1 MRQVKSD
8 RSVRIDLFEDVWDIA
23 VHNPLPTSLVPQE
36 LLATIKAA
44 SRNTEFARAQ
54 REVVCTPREAQQLV
68 RIYTVAASAYAVLGD
83 RHRLRLAADGSLL
96 VSEALMKAVRR

>member
-1 MRQVKSD
+1 MRQAKND

-54 REVVCTPREAQQLV
+54 RVCTPREAQQLV

-83 RHRLRLAADGSLL
+83 RHRLRLAADGSRL
-96 VSEALMKAVRR
+96 VIEALIKAVTR